1 MRMPYAYAMPLPAR
15 AKSRGFR
22 NRVRPPCRGCHGAA
36 LAQARRARRLCARR
50 RVKKTAMVQSL
61 QQGNRGVG
69 AITTGARPCLIYF
82 VMPYLFAV
90 PYLCACVRVRARVP
104 VSVRRRERPSHGPA
118 LPLGYTAHIVAGPV
132 FDAFLAAPAGGF

>member
-50 RVKKTAMVQSL
+50 RVNKSAMVQSL

-90 PYLCACVRVRARVP
+90 PYLCACVRVRVRLR

-118 LPLGYTAHIVAGPV
+118 LPLRNTAHIVAGAV
-132 FDAFLAAPAGGF
+132 FGAFLAAPAGGF